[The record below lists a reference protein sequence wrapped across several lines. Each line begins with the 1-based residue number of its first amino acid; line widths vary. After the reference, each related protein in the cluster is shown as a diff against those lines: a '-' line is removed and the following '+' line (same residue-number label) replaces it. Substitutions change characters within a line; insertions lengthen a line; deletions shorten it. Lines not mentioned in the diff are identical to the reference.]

1 MIIIFTVS
9 YVDDDETV
17 NKHPYELELEKY
29 DTGED
34 KTDTRSFIKQELVMV
49 KLDTEKIIEELEQLV
64 LTVEGEYE
72 R

>member
-1 MIIIFTVS
+1 M
-9 YVDDDETV
+9 
-17 NKHPYELELEKY
+17 NKHPYDLELEKY

-49 KLDTEKIIEELEQLV
+49 KLDTEKIIQELEQLV

>member
-1 MIIIFTVS
+1 MEGNYLIIIFTVS

-17 NKHPYELELEKY
+17 NKHPYEL
-29 DTGED
+29 GED